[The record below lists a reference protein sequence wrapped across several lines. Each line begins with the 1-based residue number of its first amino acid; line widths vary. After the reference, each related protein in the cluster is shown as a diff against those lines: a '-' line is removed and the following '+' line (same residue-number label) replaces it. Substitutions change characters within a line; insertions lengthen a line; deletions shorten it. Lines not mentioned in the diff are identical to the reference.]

1 MSGGEAARPTTS
13 IGAWVVLAVLLFYA
27 TVIHYGVGPKPDRGA
42 THWYDPTGFLF
53 DWAILTPLFE
63 GPIRAIG
70 GLSGVAAALAA
81 AVAIRGR
88 SAVATALSLA
98 CVIAVALFTFY
109 GVQADLVWRF
119 FHWRGSAVIVT
130 TALVVGFAVAAPL
143 LAGSWLRLARP
154 WRIAVYLPFFFA
166 TLAFLCNATGTDPSL
181 RFAIS
186 PWPAVPLFG
195 LAVGAAFAAIAF
207 AGAALGIGA
216 LALARALSGVAAVA
230 LGAAGIGLGLAL
242 SALLVW
248 VASEAGIF
256 PFRSGDRT
264 LTGTGLGTA
273 LLLAAVAVSR
283 SSGGRATLTRSA
295 RGLAVGA
302 LLVALPLLIGHLRS
316 RADYHAS
323 RDQRAGTIIDALQV
337 YYERER
343 LYPDS
348 LQELVD
354 SSDLESI
361 PEPRIGF
368 GFLYDADFQ
377 YQNFGTSYLLDF
389 PAPGWV
395 QCAYNPPWVD
405 DEIADESEDDEG
417 PLGGAWSCP
426 SEPPE
431 LW

>member
-1 MSGGEAARPTTS
+1 MSSRSSARP
-13 IGAWVVLAVLLFYA
+13 
-27 TVIHYGVGPKPDRGA
+27 R
-42 THWYDPTGFLF
+42 
-53 DWAILTPLFE
+53 
-63 GPIRAIG
+63 
-70 GLSGVAAALAA
+70 
-81 AVAIRGR
+81 
-88 SAVATALSLA
+88 
-98 CVIAVALFTFY
+98 
-109 GVQADLVWRF
+109 
-119 FHWRGSAVIVT
+119 
-130 TALVVGFAVAAPL
+130 
-143 LAGSWLRLARP
+143 
-154 WRIAVYLPFFFA
+154 RIAVYLPFFFVP
-166 TLAFLCNATGTDPSL
+166 LAFVCNATGTDPSL

-216 LALARALSGVAAVA
+216 LALARTRSGVAAVA
-230 LGAAGIGLGLAL
+230 LGAAGVGLGIAL
-242 SALLVW
+242 SALLVRL
-248 VASEAGIF
+248 ASEAAVF

-264 LTGTGLGTA
+264 LAGTGLGTA
-273 LLLAAVAVSR
+273 LLLAAVAGAR
-283 SSGGRATLTRSA
+283 WFGGRAALARSA

-302 LLVALPLLIGHLRS
+302 LLVALPLLTGHLRA
-316 RADYHAS
+316 RTDY
-323 RDQRAGTIIDALQV
+323 RITREQRAGAIIDALQV
-337 YYERER
+337 YYEREQ

-368 GFLYDADFQ
+368 GFLYDAGFQ
-377 YQNFGTSYLLDF
+377 YQNFGISYLLDF

-405 DEIADESEDDEG
+405 DEAADEDEEDEG

>member
-1 MSGGEAARPTTS
+1 VSGGEAARPTTS

-98 CVIAVALFTFY
+98 CVIAVALFAFY

-143 LAGSWLRLARP
+143 LAESWLRLARP

-216 LALARALSGVAAVA
+216 LAL
-230 LGAAGIGLGLAL
+230 GLAL

-264 LTGTGLGTA
+264 LAGTGLATA
-273 LLLAAVAVSR
+273 LLVAAIVVAR
-283 SSGGRATLTRSA
+283 SSGGRATLARSA

-316 RADYHAS
+316 RADYHTT

>member
-1 MSGGEAARPTTS
+1 MSGGEAARPTTA
-13 IGAWVVLAVLLFYA
+13 IGAWIVLAVLLVYA
-27 TVIHYGVGPKPDRGA
+27 TVIHYGVGPKPDGGA

-53 DWAILTPLFE
+53 DWEILTPLLE
-63 GPIRAIG
+63 GPVRAIG

-88 SAVATALSLA
+88 SAVATALSFA
-98 CVIAVALFTFY
+98 CVIAVALFSFY
-109 GVQADLVWRF
+109 GMQADFVWRF
-119 FHWRGSAVIVT
+119 FHWRGSAVFVT

-166 TLAFLCNATGTDPSL
+166 ALAFLCNATGTDPTL

-195 LAVGAAFAAIAF
+195 LDVGAAFAAIAF
-207 AGAALGIGA
+207 AGAALGTGA
-216 LALARALSGVAAVA
+216 LALARARSGVAAVA
-230 LGAAGIGLGLAL
+230 LAAAGVGLGLGL
-242 SALLVW
+242 SALLVRG
-248 VASEAGIF
+248 ASEAGVF

-264 LTGTGLGTA
+264 LAGIGLGTA
-273 LLLAAVAVSR
+273 LLLAAVVGAR
-283 SSGGRATLTRSA
+283 WSGGRAALTRSA
-295 RGLAVGA
+295 RGLAIGA
-302 LLVALPLLIGHLRS
+302 LLVALPLLTGHLRS
-316 RADYHAS
+316 RADYRIS
-323 RDQRAGTIIDALQV
+323 REQRAGAIIDALQV

-368 GFLYDADFQ
+368 GFLYDAGFQ

-405 DEIADESEDDEG
+405 DEAADEGEDDEG

-426 SEPPE
+426 SGPPE

>member
-1 MSGGEAARPTTS
+1 MAR
-13 IGAWVVLAVLLFYA
+13 IGAWIVLAVLLVYA
-27 TVIHYGVGPKPDRGA
+27 TLIHYGVGPRPNAGA
-42 THWYDPTGFLF
+42 THWYDPTGFLVG
-53 DWAILTPLFE
+53 WEILTPLFE
-63 GPIRAIG
+63 GPVRAIG
-70 GLSGVAAALAA
+70 VLSGAAAALAA
-81 AVAIRGR
+81 VVAIRGR
-88 SAVATALSLA
+88 SAVATALAFA

-109 GVQADLVWRF
+109 GVQADFVWRF

-154 WRIAVYLPFFFA
+154 WRVAVYLPFFLGA
-166 TLAFLCNATGTDPSL
+166 LAFLCNATGTDPSL
-181 RFAIS
+181 RFGLS
-186 PWPAVPLFG
+186 PWPAVPFFG
-195 LAVGAAFAAIAF
+195 LALGAAFAAIAF

-216 LALARALSGVAAVA
+216 LALARTRSGVATVA
-230 LGAAGIGLGLAL
+230 LGAAGVGLGLAL
-242 SALLVW
+242 SVLLVRA
-248 VASEAGIF
+248 ASEAGLF

-264 LTGTGLGTA
+264 LVGSGLGTA
-273 LLLAAVAVSR
+273 LLLAAVAGAR
-283 SSGGRATLTRSA
+283 WSGGRAALARSTRD
-295 RGLAVGA
+295 LAVGA
-302 LLVALPLLIGHLRS
+302 LLVALPVLTGHLRAS
-316 RADYHAS
+316 ADYRTS
-323 RDQRAGTIIDALQV
+323 RDERAGAIIDALQV
-337 YYERER
+337 YYEREQ

-354 SSDLESI
+354 GGELESI

-368 GFLYDADFQ
+368 GFLYDADFE
-377 YQNFGTSYLLDF
+377 YQNFGISYLLDF

-405 DEIADESEDDEG
+405 DEADDEDEEG

>member
-1 MSGGEAARPTTS
+1 MAS
-13 IGAWVVLAVLLFYA
+13 IGAWIVLAVLLAYA
-27 TVIHYGVGPKPDRGA
+27 ALIHYGVGPKPNGGA

-53 DWAILTPLFE
+53 GWEILTPLFE
-63 GPIRAIG
+63 GPVRAVG
-70 GLSGVAAALAA
+70 GLSGVAAALAT

-88 SAVATALSLA
+88 SAVATALAFAS
-98 CVIAVALFTFY
+98 VIAVALFTFY
-109 GVQADLVWRF
+109 GVQADFVWRF

-154 WRIAVYLPFFFA
+154 WRIAVYLPFFLA
-166 TLAFLCNATGTDPSL
+166 VLAFLCNATGTDPSL

-207 AGAALGIGA
+207 AGAALGTGA
-216 LALARALSGVAAVA
+216 LALARTRSGVAAVA
-230 LGAAGIGLGLAL
+230 LGAAGAGLGLAL
-242 SALLVW
+242 SALLVRA
-248 VASEAGIF
+248 ASEAGLF

-264 LTGTGLGTA
+264 LAGSILGTA
-273 LLLAAVAVSR
+273 LLLVAVAGAR
-283 SSGGRATLTRSA
+283 WSGGRAALARSA

-302 LLVALPLLIGHLRS
+302 LLVALPLATGHLRS
-316 RADYHAS
+316 SADYRTS

-337 YYERER
+337 YYEREQ

-348 LQELVD
+348 LQELVG
-354 SSDLESI
+354 SGDLESI

-368 GFLYDADFQ
+368 GFLYDAGFQ
-377 YQNFGTSYLLDF
+377 YQNFGISYLLDF

-405 DEIADESEDDEG
+405 DEADDEEDEG